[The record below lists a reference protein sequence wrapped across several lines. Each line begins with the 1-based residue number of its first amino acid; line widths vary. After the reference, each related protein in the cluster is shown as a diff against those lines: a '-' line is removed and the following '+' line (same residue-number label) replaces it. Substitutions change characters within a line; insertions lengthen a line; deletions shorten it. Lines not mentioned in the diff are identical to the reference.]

1 MNRYLKAII
10 VALLAVVLIVGCQ
23 QKPAKK
29 ENTANKQTTSSEKD
43 KGFPLW
49 GYDLQQ
55 TRHVP
60 YNKITK
66 DNVKDLGIVWQ
77 ADLANW
83 DKKIPNASEDFP
95 VVKDGVMY
103 VTTSMNRVFAIDASN
118 GKKIWQWT
126 PPKDVLD
133 HLDHAD
139 LSLLE
144 VVASRG
150 VAVAEGNLFVLIA
163 DNRLAKLNAKDGK
176 LIKMINLW
184 DTIPGDKLE
193 NRYYET
199 MAPMYYK
206 GTVYVGS
213 SGGDNGIRGFVMAYK
228 ASDLTPAWDEPF
240 WTVPEKGEGWVKGK
254 YTGGGAVWGEIAFDP
269 DTDVM
274 FFGTGNP
281 APDFFKKIRPGK
293 NPYTDSVVALE
304 SKTGKLIWANSEM
317 DEEDEWDYDAASTPM
332 ILNATVNNK
341 KQKIVVH
348 GGKNGKWFAWDAKSG
363 DTIYN
368 GVPFVKI
375 QHTSLPTDPNKPAM
389 QWPGAEGGQNYA
401 PETYDP
407 KTNYVLIPGINKP
420 SLEVAAKDENELEQK
435 KGLFPGT
442 AITLG
447 PKGEDISGTITAI
460 DVNTGKRAYQNK
472 TKQPMRG
479 GFTSTTTGLAFYGE
493 LDGTVNALDIKTG
506 KVLWNMKSG
515 GAQIMMAPTIYMD
528 GGKQYVTFVTG
539 TKVVTYG
546 LGGNK
551 SVTPAKDP
559 GGADPEGSGKTDNA
573 NHGSHGNK
581 EKDKKQ
587 PADMNAEVIYKNSCM
602 SCHGGN
608 LEGGAGP
615 DLRHVGVSMSEEEI
629 LNQIINGGGR
639 MPGGLVDKDQAEILA
654 KWLSQKK

>member
-1 MNRYLKAII
+1 LNRYLKAII

-150 VAVAEGNLFVLIA
+150 VAVAEGNVFVLIA

-184 DTIPGDKLE
+184 DTIPGAKLE

-228 ASDLTPAWDEPF
+228 SSDLTPAWDGPF

-274 FFGTGNP
+274 YFGTGNP

-348 GGKNGKWFAWDAKSG
+348 GGKNGKWFAWDAKTG

-375 QHTSLPTDPNKPAM
+375 QHTSQPTDPNKPAM

-479 GFTSTTTGLAFYGE
+479 GFTGTTTGLAFYGE

-551 SVTPAKDP
+551 SVTPSKDP

-629 LNQIINGGGR
+629 LNQIVNGGGR